1 LSLQP
6 TKIKEQMMTVA
17 ATIKID
23 LDADDD
29 APPPPKE
36 EAKKEEEPR
45 REAEASSDAAGES
58 A

>member
-1 LSLQP
+1 
-6 TKIKEQMMTVA
+6 MA

-36 EAKKEEEPR
+36 EPK
-45 REAEASSDAAGES
+45 REAEGGSDAAGES